1 MEIVEGILENEKV
14 SQSIFKKYWR
24 EITIV
29 VLVIGLLFMSKCEP
43 DNIKADKKELNK
55 VLDGVK
61 VIQANH
67 KKLVDSL
74 KQEDAKKDTKIT
86 ELKTDNIRQET
97 IIAENKKKLKE
108 KQKVISSFTIAQSTQ
123 YLAER
128 YKTKD
133 VTSDNNSVV
142 LKKDIPSFVIMEL
155 EEKDMLKEDVGNYEK
170 IIDNKSEQVKL
181 TEEKLLN
188 KNLELASKDLEAKE
202 LEKGLN
208 LSLDLNKKTEKE
220 NKKLRRNNT
229 LKTFAII
236 GASIGGFFVGKGITK

>member
-1 MEIVEGILENEKV
+1 MKQI
-14 SQSIFKKYWR
+14 KKYWR
-24 EITIV
+24 EIAIV
-29 VLVIGLLFMSKCEP
+29 ALVIGLLFMSRCEP
-43 DNIKADKKELNK
+43 DDIKADKKELNK

-61 VIQANH
+61 VIQAKH

-74 KQEDAKKDTKIT
+74 KQEDDKKDAKIV
-86 ELKTDNIRQET
+86 ELKTDNTRQET

-133 VTSDNNSVV
+133 VASENNSVV

-170 IIDNKSEQVKL
+170 IIDNKSTQIKL
-181 TEEKLLN
+181 GEEKLLN
-188 KNLELASKDLEAKE
+188 KSLELASKDLEAKE

-229 LKTFAII
+229 LKTFTII
-236 GASIGGFFVGKGITK
+236 GASVGGFFVGKGITK

>member
-1 MEIVEGILENEKV
+1 MK
-14 SQSIFKKYWR
+14 QFKKYWR
-24 EITIV
+24 EIAIIA
-29 VLVIGLLFMSKCEP
+29 LVIGLLFMSRCEP
-43 DNIKADKKELNK
+43 DDIKADKKELNK

-61 VIQANH
+61 VIQAKH

-74 KQEDAKKDTKIT
+74 KQEDAKKDAKIA
-86 ELKTDNIRQET
+86 ELNIDNTRQET
-97 IIAENKKKLKE
+97 IIAENRKKLKE
-108 KQKVISSFTIAQSTQ
+108 KQKVISSFTVAQSAQ

-133 VTSDNNSVV
+133 VTSENNSVV
-142 LKKDIPSFVIMEL
+142 LKKDIPSFIIMEL

-170 IIDNKSEQVKL
+170 IINNKSEQVKL

-208 LSLDLNKKTEKE
+208 LSLDLTKKTEKE
-220 NKKLRRNNT
+220 NKKLKRNNT

-236 GASIGGFFVGKGITK
+236 GASVGGFFIGKGVTK

>member
-1 MEIVEGILENEKV
+1 MEVVEGILENEKV
-14 SQSIFKKYWR
+14 SKNMFKKYWR

-29 VLVIGLLFMSKCEP
+29 ALVIGLLFMSRCEP
-43 DNIKADKKELNK
+43 DDIKADKKELNK

-61 VIQANH
+61 VIQAKH

-74 KQEDAKKDTKIT
+74 RQEDAKKDVKIA
-86 ELKTDNIRQET
+86 ELEIDNTRQET

-108 KQKVISSFTIAQSTQ
+108 KQKVISSFTIAQSTE

-133 VTSDNNSVV
+133 VTSENNSIV
-142 LKKDIPSFVIMEL
+142 LKKDIPSFIIMEL

-170 IIDNKSEQVKL
+170 IIDNKSAQIKL
-181 TEEKLLN
+181 GEEKLLN

-208 LSLDLNKKTEKE
+208 LSLDLTKKTEKE
-220 NKKLRRNNT
+220 NKKLKRNNT

-236 GASIGGFFVGKGITK
+236 GASVGGFFIGKGTTK

>member
-1 MEIVEGILENEKV
+1 MEQI
-14 SQSIFKKYWR
+14 KKGYFLQYWR

-29 VLVIGLLFMSKCEP
+29 LLLIFSTVLIQCEP
-43 DNIKADKKELNK
+43 DDIKTDKKELNK

-61 VIQANH
+61 VIQAKH

-74 KQEDAKKDTKIT
+74 RQEDAKKDVKIA
-86 ELKTDNIRQET
+86 ELEIDNTRQET

-108 KQKVISSFTIAQSTQ
+108 KQKVISSFTIAQSTE

-133 VTSDNNSVV
+133 VTSENNSIV
-142 LKKDIPSFVIMEL
+142 LKKDIPSFIIMEL

-170 IIDNKSEQVKL
+170 IIDNKSTQIKL
-181 TEEKLLN
+181 GEEKLLN
-188 KNLELASKDLEAKE
+188 KSLELASKDLEAKE

-208 LSLDLNKKTEKE
+208 LSLDLTKKTEKE
-220 NKKLRRNNT
+220 NKKLKRNNT

-236 GASIGGFFVGKGITK
+236 GASVGGVLLGRGLTK

>member
-1 MEIVEGILENEKV
+1 MEQI
-14 SQSIFKKYWR
+14 KKYWKQ
-24 EITIV
+24 IAGLAFI
-29 VLVIGLLFMSKCEP
+29 IGLLFMSKCEP
-43 DNIKADKKELNK
+43 DDIKADKKELNK

-61 VIQANH
+61 VIQAKH

-74 KQEDAKKDTKIT
+74 KQEDAKKDAKIA
-86 ELKTDNIRQET
+86 ELKTDNTRQET

-108 KQKVISSFTIAQSTQ
+108 KQKVISSFTVVQSAQ
-123 YLAER
+123 YLTER

-133 VTSDNNSVV
+133 VTSENNSVV

-170 IIDNKSEQVKL
+170 IIDNKSTQIKL
-181 TEEKLLN
+181 GEEKLLN
-188 KNLELASKDLEAKE
+188 KNLELASKDLEVKE

-208 LSLDLNKKTEKE
+208 LSLDLTKKTEKE

-229 LKTFAII
+229 LKTFTII
-236 GASIGGFFVGKGITK
+236 GAGVGGVFLGRVLTK